1 MHFTLIDFSSP
12 VYNFYTFMVYNS
24 SLPILKMSFF
34 SNWFYKQGKD
44 EPCNI
49 GHQYPYSIVELD
61 ICSLSVLF
69 VLNITIII
77 HIKMCEKR
85 AIWHKKYSLD
95 LQRIQRFIKPPHWWT
110 HVLHSCWELAK
121 ICPHSN
127 NLVINSH
134 IPQETFSKRNFRDH
148 SYG

>member
-1 MHFTLIDFSSP
+1 MNLATLVTNI
-12 VYNFYTFMVYNS
+12 
-24 SLPILKMSFF
+24 PILLLS
-34 SNWFYKQGKD
+34 W
-44 EPCNI
+44 
-49 GHQYPYSIVELD
+49 IVAH
-61 ICSLSVLF
+61 CQTVLF

-127 NLVINSH
+127 NQVINSH
-134 IPQETFSKRNFRDH
+134 IPQETFSKRNFRDTVMANTTVSKWPEITKH
-148 SYG
+148 CRNRPHKKFKV